1 MQSPVWLSYDPSYE
15 TASIPSD
22 WEYYSDDYWDEE
34 STTKRRKK
42 GDAMEE
48 TAAGG
53 DSIEH
58 RAERKRKKLKRTE
71 VVSEVSGE
79 SAVTAPTV
87 VWKSKNDVLQPFE
100 GPVVSEG
107 QGERVSLF
115 KDWRERFKVP
125 PKQKPPISRPT
136 QVQQKDSQNAIA
148 VVVSSQPAERIHGD
162 TLPPMTL
169 SNSRELPSRSKAFR
183 SNTYWRSS
191 ATNRTT
197 RARTFQDISRQEN
210 IQGQPLYGASSKSR
224 RGKVPNPS
232 STPPIVDGASPAT
245 FKKRKVASIGGNIE
259 VTELQK
265 IGESQR
271 PARRTTALSTG
282 KGGSEV
288 LSDLAAEEAA
298 PSSRKRK
305 AESENELVL
314 QSSKRNTSIRTPA
327 SDIADETWKD
337 TSSPPFRRRNRKRRG

>member
-34 STTKRRKK
+34 STTKRKRK
-42 GDAMEE
+42 GGAIEE

-53 DSIEH
+53 DSIER

-71 VVSEVSGE
+71 DVPEVSGE
-79 SAVTAPTV
+79 STVVAPTV

-107 QGERVSLF
+107 QGERVSLL

-125 PKQKPPISRPT
+125 SKQKPSISRPIE
-136 QVQQKDSQNAIA
+136 VQQKDSQKAIA

-162 TLPPMTL
+162 TLPPMKL
-169 SNSRELPSRSKAFR
+169 SNSHGLPSRFKAFR
-183 SNTYWRSS
+183 SNTNWTSS

-197 RARTFQDISRQEN
+197 RATKPQDIPPQE
-210 IQGQPLYGASSKSR
+210 IVQGQPSYGASSKSR
-224 RGKVPNPS
+224 KGKLPNPS
-232 STPPIVDGASPAT
+232 GTPPVVDRALPAT
-245 FKKRKVASIGGNIE
+245 YKKRKVASIGGNIE
-259 VTELQK
+259 VTASQK
-265 IGESQR
+265 LGDSHR

-288 LSDLAAEEAA
+288 SSDLPAEEAA

-314 QSSKRNTSIRTPA
+314 QSSKRNASFKTPA

-337 TSSPPFRRRNRKRRG
+337 TSSPPSRRRNRKRLG